1 MPRPDEVQYQKLTWL
16 LKRLQVAEDY
26 CRPYFDRAKRHYRL
40 YRFGSAVD
48 NSDWPYV
55 NRVKTRDILAFV
67 EDTTATMVQ
76 TLLGTIPWYSVIPRY
91 TSQLMQMYTGI
102 DAVKLGRQIERVLDN
117 QISHEDVEFL
127 DEMVD
132 CFKEGGIFGNSYTGV
147 YPKFDVN
154 GNYQRPLIKTTGFWD
169 VLPIPGARRMS
180 KSLGVFVREF
190 LAREEVEKLA
200 AQGVF
205 GNVEDLSAIFG
216 SKSGY
221 SNDTESAW
229 HKQLLNEV
237 GITNYEPDND
247 DLEVIHYFSG
257 GHVMTM
263 VNRAV
268 IVRDSN
274 EENPETGNVVKPF
287 PYDLPLV
294 QYKYMPVPLEFFGM
308 GIPEVLEVLQE
319 DKNLIR
325 SARRDNI
332 DVCIQ
337 KILKAKAGSDIN
349 YDLIKYYSGAIWPL
363 ENLEDI
369 EPIEIGDVT
378 ASSYREEEKIQ
389 FDMENALSMF
399 GYARGMTPTH
409 EERPTTVIKL
419 QQAAMNR
426 TDLAIKL
433 AEFTVLQNIATRVIL
448 LVRRYMPQQEYEMI
462 VGEPDAGFY
471 MMSEDE
477 LRKFYLIKPMGSSVT
492 HIKEIRQQQIQF
504 AADVLEKIAMVG
516 PTNIKPFTID
526 WYEAGK
532 AALDVADIKNID
544 QILIPLQPQQM
555 MGMGMPGMPGMPQQ
569 GMMPNPQQAEQLQ
582 QVNYG
587 GEQQ

>member
-1 MPRPDEVQYQKLTWL
+1 
-16 LKRLQVAEDY
+16 
-26 CRPYFDRAKRHYRL
+26 
-40 YRFGSAVD
+40 
-48 NSDWPYV
+48 
-55 NRVKTRDILAFV
+55 
-67 EDTTATMVQ
+67 MVQ

-91 TSQLMQMYTGI
+91 NSQIMMAMTGI
-102 DAVKLGRQIERVLDN
+102 DTVQVGRQIERILDN
-117 QISHEDVEFL
+117 QVSHEDTEFL
-127 DEMVD
+127 EEMVD
-132 CFKEGGIFGNSYTGV
+132 TFKEGGIFGNSYAGV
-147 YPKFDVN
+147 YPKFDDN
-154 GNYQRPLIKTTGFWD
+154 GNYLRPLIKTTGFWD
-169 VLPIPGARRMS
+169 VLPIPGGRRMS
-180 KSLGVFVREF
+180 KSAGVFVREF
-190 LAREEVEKLA
+190 MSREELLRLA
-200 AQGVF
+200 QQGIF
-205 GNVEDLSAIFG
+205 GNVQDIQSMFSG
-216 SKSGY
+216 RSGY
-221 SNDTESAW
+221 ANDTEAAW

-247 DLEVIHYFSG
+247 DFEILHYFSG
-257 GHVMTM
+257 GHVITM
-263 VNRAV
+263 VNRAA
-268 IVRDSN
+268 IARDSN
-274 EENPETGNVVKPF
+274 DANPATGNVIKPF

-294 QYKYMPVPLEFFGM
+294 QYKYMPVPGEFFGM

-337 KILKAKAGSDIN
+337 KVLKARNGADIN
-349 YDLIKYYSGAIWPL
+349 YDLIKYYAGAIWPL

-369 EPIEIGDVT
+369 EPLEIQDVT
-378 ASSYREEEKIQ
+378 ASSYREEEAVR

-448 LVRRYMPQQEYEMI
+448 LVRRYMTQEDYELI

-471 MMSEDE
+471 RLSEDE
-477 LRKFYLIKPMGSSVT
+477 IRKFYLIKPMGSSVT

-504 AADVLEKIAMVG
+504 MADVLEKIAMVA

-526 WYEAGK
+526 WYEAAK
-532 AALDVADIKNID
+532 SALDVADIKNID
-544 QILIPLQPQQM
+544 QILVQLQPQM
-555 MGMGMPGMPGMPQQ
+555 PMGMGGMGMPGMTMQQ
-569 GMMPNPQQAEQLQ
+569 GMMPNQQQVQDLQ

-587 GEQQ
+587 GQE